1 MEELRRQREEQE
13 RRERAEQ
20 ERLAKLKAEQ
30 ERQRKLAEQRRAEQQ
45 RLAAQQNKAAQQQQ
59 PTEEVASS
67 KPERG
72 SGISSAGYYS
82 GLKTNGSLRWPVQ
95 GPILI
100 AYGSP
105 RTAEL
110 KWKGT

>member
-13 RRERAEQ
+13 RRERAER

-59 PTEEVASS
+59 PEEVASS